1 MEVIR
6 WFELDFP
13 SAFAQ
18 VDEYIYV
25 GEYYLVA
32 ILRDG
37 SRVCYDQDDRSIR
50 SLPSDPDN
58 MNEDQFRHEF
68 GIRLRRMM
76 ERKKITQSELAER
89 MGVAQCRISNYIHGK
104 NTPSVFAV
112 NKIAK
117 ALNCSIDELTYR

>member
-18 VDEYIYV
+18 VDEYIYI
-25 GEYYLVA
+25 GEYCLVA

-58 MNEDQFRHEF
+58 MSEDQFRHEF

-89 MGVAQCRISNYIHGK
+89 MGVTQCRISNYIHGK